1 MNKSKSKG
9 KTKAKGSKRRVARK
23 RSTRKKL
30 VGGMR
35 TNLYLI
41 DPATHKFIYPE
52 LGGFVKHILEGDN
65 AKNILIGHIPKF
77 STENKHSNIMCACI
91 LLIAAFTQQNTQKP
105 KPTKP
110 TKPSIL
116 YIKGGVAIQIELSK
130 IAEARPGLIDGLT
143 YSTND
148 VDYVA
153 ANREVAIEFATALNE
168 YINPLIGPGL
178 ELRYLDIQ
186 SVDHK
191 ASLVKISVKEKD
203 GPFTPII
210 DITYDAIRQH
220 SYVFDEI
227 DTENDCLYID
237 GDRVDNKIGYCYCS
251 PKPDDL
257 LLEKMYYIE
266 KLTRPN
272 REKKP
277 LEVRNKDGELVTVAA
292 PVKDVATVKDVDSK
306 FKESLRRSTNTLLN
320 ALAKFRGRERE
331 QILNDVM
338 DHYFLKYELKD
349 EGEQLDIIGRYAG
362 FLQSGTS
369 DK

>member
-1 MNKSKSKG
+1 MNKSKGKG
-9 KTKAKGSKRRVARK
+9 KTKAKDSKRRSAIK

-30 VGGMR
+30 VGGLR
-35 TNLYLI
+35 TNLYSV

-52 LGGFVKHILEGDN
+52 LKKFVEHILKADN
-65 AKNILIGHIPKF
+65 AKDILIRHIPKF
-77 STENKHSNIMCACI
+77 STENKHSNIICACI
-91 LLIAAFTQQNTQKP
+91 LLIAAFTKQN
-105 KPTKP
+105 TKP

-116 YIKGGVAIQIELSK
+116 YIKGGVAVQIELSK

-178 ELRYLDIQ
+178 KLSHLDIQ
-186 SVDHK
+186 SVDNK
-191 ASLVKISVKEKD
+191 ASLVKISVKEKH
-203 GPFTPII
+203 GPITPII
-210 DITYDAIRQH
+210 DITYDAIREH

-227 DTENDCLYID
+227 NTANDCLYID
-237 GDRVDNKIGYCYCS
+237 SDDGDNKIGYCYCS
-251 PKPDDL
+251 PKSEEL
-257 LLEKMYYIE
+257 LIEKMYYIE
-266 KLTRPN
+266 QLTRPK
-272 REKKP
+272 RERKP

-320 ALAKFRGRERE
+320 ALVKFRGTERE

-338 DHYFLKYELKD
+338 DLYFDKYVPDND
-349 EGEQLDIIGRYAG
+349 EEKLDIIGRYAG
-362 FLQSGTS
+362 FLEPST
-369 DK
+369 